1 MSADLED
8 ALARRARAGIDLYD
22 ARSLASPVHGRVR
35 RRRTVRGLGTG
46 AVATVVVLAGAL
58 GAVALGS
65 ASPTVDPA
73 TTSPS
78 PSVSASASGD
88 LLPGVVTAEDLL
100 GTVGGAGADGGQRA
114 YLCTPAA
121 PRQCDEVTVGQEPLL
136 EIVRTG
142 TSVEVDAGHVAYV
155 MWTVRNAGDQRIR
168 IDKAWETPVV
178 VTESDAQDPLATLA
192 GLGSELPADPVDLAP
207 GDASAGAGTIDL
219 DARPAIEAGT
229 AVNLEM
235 LVPIPFADPT
245 EKRELWLRVTSSDW
259 VNAAAVESIR
269 SSPLY
274 AEDLREGAVT
284 RHSEDYDLGSAQT
297 ALDCV
302 LDDADNPR
310 TSSGGLDPFAPRCE
324 ALVVDAVAPLLTL
337 TEATFDVDEASGT
350 LTVRWIAQN
359 TSGKRLRIDTGG
371 ASVAI
376 EDADDGSG
384 SAWTSMSSAGSIVS
398 SGSLWTSDA
407 MRKALLRST
416 SVVETVEPWQ
426 LFAGSATLDLDEA
439 GDFAAAHTSVQVR
452 VASRSDLDGS
462 RELVLEVPWNG

>member
-35 RRRTVRGLGTG
+35 RRRTMRGLGTG

-88 LLPGVVTAEDLL
+88 LLPGIVTAEDLL
-100 GTVGGAGADGGQRA
+100 ASTAGADGGQLA
-114 YLCTPAA
+114 LLCTPAR
-121 PRQCDEVTVGQEPLL
+121 PRECDELIVGASPLL
-136 EIVRTG
+136 DLVRTG

-155 MWTVRNAGDQRIR
+155 AWTVRNISDQRIR

-178 VTESDAQDPLATLA
+178 ITESGVQDPLATLA

-219 DARPAIEAGT
+219 VDGPAIKPGT

-235 LVPIPFADPT
+235 LVPVPFADPAET
-245 EKRELWLRVTSSDW
+245 RELWLRVISPDW
-259 VNAAAVESIR
+259 VNASEVESIR
-269 SSPLY
+269 NSPLY
-274 AEDLREGAVT
+274 AEDLREGALT
-284 RHSEDYDLGSAQT
+284 RHREDYDLGSAQT

-302 LDDADNPR
+302 LDGADNPR

-324 ALVVDAVAPLLTL
+324 ALVVNAVAPLLTL
-337 TEATFDVDEASGT
+337 TKAIFEVDEASGT
-350 LTVRWIAQN
+350 LTVRWTAQN

-376 EDADDGSG
+376 EDAGDASG
-384 SAWTSMSSAGSIVS
+384 PAWTSMSSAGSIAS
-398 SGSLWTSDA
+398 SGSLWTTDTT
-407 MRKALLRST
+407 RKALLRST

-426 LFAGSATLDLDEA
+426 LFAGSATLDLDAA